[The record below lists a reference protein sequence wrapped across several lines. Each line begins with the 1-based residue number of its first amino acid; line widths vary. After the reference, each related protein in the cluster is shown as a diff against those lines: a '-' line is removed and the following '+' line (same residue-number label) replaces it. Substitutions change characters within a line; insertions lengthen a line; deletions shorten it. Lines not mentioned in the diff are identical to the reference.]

1 MVPHN
6 NFSGKNEGRGR
17 KELVP
22 MYPIGLPQRGS
33 VVPPV
38 GGQEGCMANTFH
50 NISWVEESPS
60 NHLWDKVI
68 PVWEESMIGIQ
79 SYP

>member
-1 MVPHN
+1 M
-6 NFSGKNEGRGR
+6 S
-17 KELVP
+17 
-22 MYPIGLPQRGS
+22 
-33 VVPPV
+33 PPV
-38 GGQEGCMANTFH
+38 GEQEGCMANTFH